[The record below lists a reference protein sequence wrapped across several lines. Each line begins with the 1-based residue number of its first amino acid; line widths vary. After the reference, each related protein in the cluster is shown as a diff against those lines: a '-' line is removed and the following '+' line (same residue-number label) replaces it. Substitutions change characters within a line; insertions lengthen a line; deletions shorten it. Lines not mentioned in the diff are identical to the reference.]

1 MLTEPRYQY
10 FNIPPHWPRYF
21 SISHEIKTLTETLQS
36 VCLSVSHG
44 TGLIEGRL
52 TLTGELSVALAVTQL
67 KKAFVFTFD
76 KNLVRNK
83 RKGAWRPALNW
94 TFLIFVANVIKH
106 TSEVLQ
112 LKANRKCFGVRGI

>member
-52 TLTGELSVALAVTQL
+52 ALTGELRVNPGGESDPGRDT
-67 KKAFVFTFD
+67 
-76 KNLVRNK
+76 
-83 RKGAWRPALNW
+83 
-94 TFLIFVANVIKH
+94 IKE
-106 TSEVLQ
+106 SF
-112 LKANRKCFGVRGI
+112 CFHL